1 MWPRSF
7 EQRLAAWHQLRVDCT
22 NLPIAECLQTIN
34 TWWFDTPWSAYHL
47 HWDDR
52 ATWPDPWQLLEDNV
66 FCSVARALGIMY
78 TVALLERK
86 DLQDAVMLDN
96 GTDNLVLVAQRK
108 YILNWDRDSIV
119 NICSHKNKQRRILTL
134 PDLEQKIR

>member
-1 MWPRSF
+1 MWPRTF
-7 EQRLAAWHQLRVDCT
+7 EQRLAAWHQLRISCT
-22 NLPIAECLQTIN
+22 SLPTEPCLQAIN
-34 TWWFDTPWSAYHL
+34 AWWFDTPWSAYHL

-52 ATWPDPWQLLEDNV
+52 VTWPDPWQLLEDNV

-78 TVALLERK
+78 TVALLERE

-108 YILNWDRDSIV
+108 YILNWDRDTIV
-119 NICSHKNKQRRILTL
+119 NRSSHQSKQRRILTL